1 MSKIPNIS
9 RILAPLIVIISMV
22 FVQCGSGSDQ
32 SEKKIIMLKKVDTL
46 WNDVVFIR
54 SKFTFRMDE
63 FQERRSF
70 MEKQRIK
77 AQFLPGDKLSKEDV
91 ITFDKYNN
99 LFRLDKAVGKND
111 RNAVLQAEDIFY
123 STKGLEKQVKNG
135 FYDEKIDEFKKEYQT
150 LKEQTLS
157 CKVLTV
163 DVTDRLKSVE
173 PLYLRTSNR
182 VEEIFKELLPE
193 KD

>member
-99 LFRLDKAVGKND
+99 VYRLYKAVGKNY

>member
-22 FVQCGSGSDQ
+22 FVQCGAGADQ

-99 LFRLDKAVGKND
+99 VYKLYKAVGKNY

>member
-1 MSKIPNIS
+1 
-9 RILAPLIVIISMV
+9 MV

-99 LFRLDKAVGKND
+99 VYRLYKAVGKSY